1 MFKFFPY
8 ILKTLWGHR
17 TRTLLTISGAAVA
30 LFVFCGVATV
40 GQGLNRLTDNAAAQ
54 RSLIVFQANRFCPFT
69 SSLPEDYGRSISKL
83 AGVAEVIPMKV
94 YTNNCR
100 ASLDVIVFHGVAPDK
115 LQAAR
120 DMTLVSGSWQD
131 FLRLRDGALVGS
143 AVARRRGIDTGD
155 RFTIGGVTVTVAGIF
170 NAPQPSEEDY
180 IYTQLEF
187 LQRQRGRDETGL
199 VTQFEVLL
207 ADGADPEQV
216 SREIDDIFRSGQVAT
231 DTRTKG
237 VFQADSVADLAELVG
252 FAHWL
257 GLACV
262 ALVLM
267 LVATTTV
274 MAVQDRI
281 REHAVLRT
289 VGLNE
294 RLVFGLVIAESFLV
308 SLAGGAIGVA
318 AAIATLAVGHF
329 SMGTE
334 GVVIAFEPTLSVAL
348 VGVATAAAAGLLAGI
363 FPAWQATRSEIVT
376 ALRHI

>member
-1 MFKFFPY
+1 MFKFLPY

-17 TRTLLTISGAAVA
+17 TRTLLTVSGAAVA
-30 LFVFCGVATV
+30 LFVFCGVAAV
-40 GQGLNRLTDNAAAQ
+40 GEGLSRLTDNEQAQ

-69 SSLPEDYGRSISKL
+69 SSLPEDYARAIGKVP
-83 AGVAEVIPMKV
+83 GVADVVPIKV

-100 ASLDVIVFHGVAPDK
+100 ASLDVIVFHGIPPEK
-115 LQAAR
+115 LQSSR
-120 DMTLVSGSWQD
+120 ELTLTSGSWDD
-131 FLRLRDGALVGS
+131 FVRLRDGALVGA
-143 AVARRRGIDTGD
+143 AVARRRDIETGE

-170 NAPQPSEEDY
+170 TAPQPSEEDF

-199 VTQFEVLL
+199 VTQFEVMLE
-207 ADGADPEQV
+207 DGVDPEGVARQ
-216 SREIDDIFRSGQVAT
+216 IDDIFRSGQVAT

-294 RLVFGLVIAESFLV
+294 RRVFGLVIAESFLV
-308 SLAGGAIGVA
+308 SLAGGALGVT
-318 AAIATLAVGHF
+318 AAIAMLAFGRF

-334 GVVIAFEPTLSVAL
+334 GVVIAFEPSLSVAL
-348 VGVATAAAAGLLAGI
+348 VGIATAAAAGLLAGVI
-363 FPAWQATRSEIVT
+363 PAWQATRSEIVL
-376 ALRHI
+376 ALRHV

>member
-1 MFKFFPY
+1 MFKFLPY

-40 GQGLNRLTDNAAAQ
+40 GQGLNRLTDNAEAQ

-69 SSLPEDYGRSISKL
+69 SSLPEDYGPSIGKL
-83 AGVAEVIPMKV
+83 PGVADVIPMKV

-100 ASLDVIVFHGVAPDK
+100 ASLDVIVFHGVAPEK
-115 LQAAR
+115 LQTAR
-120 DMTLVSGSWQD
+120 RMTLVSGNWGD

-143 AVARRRGIDTGD
+143 AVARRRDIHTGD

-180 IYTQLEF
+180 IYTHLEF
-187 LQRQRGRDETGL
+187 LQRQRGRDETGR

-207 ADGADPEQV
+207 GETADPEQV
-216 SREIDDIFRSGQVAT
+216 ARQIDEMYRGGPTAT

-294 RLVFGLVIAESFLV
+294 RLVFGLVITESFLV
-308 SLAGGAIGVA
+308 SLAGGALGVA
-318 AAIATLAVGHF
+318 AAIATLAFGHF

-334 GVVIAFEPTLSVAL
+334 GVVIAFEPSLSVAII
-348 VGVATAAAAGLLAGI
+348 GIATAAAAGLLAGI

-376 ALRHI
+376 ALRHV